1 MRLLL
6 AIFLFLSLS
15 TTVHAQI
22 PEDFDMMNDK
32 FLYLRDS
39 SLLLEGQFTHERGF
53 LLEKFYDK
61 QGHKISI
68 GRIAFY
74 NYGKGTFANYGG
86 ETLRLKSAGYYNIY
100 VGYSSSSTTTSSG
113 NTYRTSSKNLYFNR
127 GFESP
132 KLVSSGT
139 LRKKLSVFP
148 DGFDPNVKVEVLEIL
163 DQMKKRDRNFWW
175 VAGGTIAA
183 FSLAGLFIDQ
193 SRDTPD
199 RAERPG
205 LRTVGL
211 GFGAV
216 GLGGFITFWVMPKS
230 RKLNMK
236 ALQTYN
242 SGF

>member
-1 MRLLL
+1 MRSLL
-6 AIFLFLSLS
+6 AIFLFFSLTILSQ
-15 TTVHAQI
+15 AQV

-39 SLLLEGQFTHERGF
+39 SLLLEGQFTHEKGF
-53 LLEKFYDK
+53 VLEKFYDS

-74 NYGKGTFANYGG
+74 NYGEGTFANYGG
-86 ETLRLKSAGYYNIY
+86 QTLRLESTGYYNIY
-100 VGYSSSSTTTSSG
+100 VGYSFSAITTSSG
-113 NTYRTSSKNLYFNR
+113 NTYSSSNKELHMNR

-132 KLVSSGT
+132 KLVSSGR
-139 LRKKLSVFP
+139 LRKVLSVFP
-148 DGFDPNVKVEVLEIL
+148 DGFDPNVKVEVLEVL
-163 DQMKKRDRNFWW
+163 EKMRKRDRNFWW
-175 VAGGTIAA
+175 VAGGTVASIALSA
-183 FSLAGLFIDQ
+183 LFLDQ

-216 GLGGFITFWVMPKS
+216 GLGGFITFLVMPKS
-230 RKLNMK
+230 RKLNKK
-236 ALQTYN
+236 ALQVYN